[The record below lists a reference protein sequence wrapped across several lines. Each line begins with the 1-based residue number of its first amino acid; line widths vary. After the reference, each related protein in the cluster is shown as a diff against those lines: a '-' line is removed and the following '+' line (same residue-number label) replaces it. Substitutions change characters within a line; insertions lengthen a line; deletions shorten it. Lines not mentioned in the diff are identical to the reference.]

1 VSGAALPGETSTWVP
16 DGVGIGRRRGA
27 GGSRSGLSRALDG
40 GVVGQR
46 W

>member
-16 DGVGIGRRRGA
+16 DGVGIGRRRGV